1 VGITMAKIAISIPD
15 ELLEAVE
22 KERQSKG
29 ESRSAFFRL
38 AVEEH
43 LRRAKERVDVQQYIR
58 GYQKYPETKEEIALA
73 ESTIHY
79 AFDEESWE
87 EDWEEGFKK

>member
-1 VGITMAKIAISIPD
+1 MAKIAISIPD

-22 KERQSKG
+22 QERQSSG
-29 ESRSAFFRL
+29 ASRSQVFRR

-43 LRRAKERVDVQQYIR
+43 LRRAREREDVQQYIR
-58 GYQKYPETKEEIALA
+58 GYQRYPETRDERGVA
-73 ESTIHY
+73 ESTLLY

-87 EDWEEGFKK
+87 EEFNR